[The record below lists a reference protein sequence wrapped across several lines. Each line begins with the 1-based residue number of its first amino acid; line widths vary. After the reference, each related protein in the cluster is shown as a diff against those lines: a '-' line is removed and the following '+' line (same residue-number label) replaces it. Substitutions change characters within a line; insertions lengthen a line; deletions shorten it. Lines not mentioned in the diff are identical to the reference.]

1 MMIRITD
8 KAKCCGCETCAL
20 ACPRH
25 CIAMVEDDEGFLYP
39 QVDSAVCVDCGL
51 CDKVCPMRAEAP
63 APHALLG
70 CYATVNADEK
80 VRLQSSS
87 GGLFAAL
94 AGSVL
99 EQGGA
104 VFAAEY
110 DNCGEVFH
118 SQADDLTGVRKMMG
132 SKYVQS
138 RMGSTYFSV
147 KNVLGSGRAALF
159 VGTPCQV
166 AGLHSFLREK
176 EYPRL
181 LTVDL
186 ACHGVPSPGVWR
198 RYLSETLGNGKGDI
212 YVNFRDKSTGWKHY
226 SLTIKSGHKQISEP
240 ASESAFMKAFLS
252 DVILRPSCYSCNF
265 KNGGCH
271 SDLSIGDFWGIV
283 RCHPDWDDDKG
294 IGITLVNT
302 DKGRE
307 ALACLSGVSFREVT
321 YQQAIACQGG
331 FARETPPHPKRKEF
345 FAALR
350 QNKTVAQATNAYLRK
365 PLAFRFLGHIK
376 TILRRILKH

>member
-1 MMIRITD
+1 MIRITD
-8 KAKCCGCETCAL
+8 KAKCCGCAACAQ
-20 ACPRH
+20 ACPKH

-39 QVDSAVCVDCGL
+39 LVDLAVCIDCGL
-51 CDKVCPMRAEAP
+51 CDKVCPCWQRLWRAP
-63 APHALLG
+63 LG
-70 CYATVNADEK
+70 CYATVNADEQ

-94 AGSVL
+94 AGRVL

-118 SQADDLTGVRKMMG
+118 SQADDLAGVRKMMG

-166 AGLHSFLREK
+166 AGLHSFLRGK

-198 RYLSETLGNGKGDI
+198 QYLSETLGNVKDDL

-226 SLTIKSGHKQISEP
+226 SLTLKSGRKQISKP

-252 DVILRPSCYSCNF
+252 DAILRPSCQSCDF
-265 KNGGCH
+265 KNGGCQ
-271 SDLSIGDFWGIV
+271 SDLTIGDFWGIG

-294 IGITLVNT
+294 MGITMVNT
-302 DKGRE
+302 DKGGE
-307 ALACLSGVSFREVT
+307 AIACLSGVSFREVT
-321 YQQAIACQGG
+321 YQQAIACNGG
-331 FARETPPHPKRKEF
+331 FVRDTPPHPKRKEF

-350 QNKTVAQATNAYLRK
+350 RNKTVAQAANAYLRK
-365 PLAFRFLGHIK
+365 PLAFRVLGHIK